1 MDVQTERMIHQAMVN
16 VMKNRTTFVIAHRLS
31 TVREADLIIVL
42 KDGLIAEQGSHDEL
56 LSAKGIYQDIYELQ
70 LQPQEEL
77 LLDASIPEIDTART
91 SRLAA
96 ETGDD
101 D

>member
-1 MDVQTERMIHQAMVN
+1 MGAVHGGVDLGIVED
-16 VMKNRTTFVIAHRLS
+16 RLETIRDTLS
-31 TVREADLIIVL
+31 AAAREADLIIVL
-42 KDGLIAEQGSHDEL
+42 KDGQIAEQGTHEEL
-56 LSAKGIYQDIYELQ
+56 LAAKGIYQDIYDLQ

-77 LLDASIPEIDTART
+77 LLDASLPPIDTAGT
-91 SRLAA
+91 ARLAA